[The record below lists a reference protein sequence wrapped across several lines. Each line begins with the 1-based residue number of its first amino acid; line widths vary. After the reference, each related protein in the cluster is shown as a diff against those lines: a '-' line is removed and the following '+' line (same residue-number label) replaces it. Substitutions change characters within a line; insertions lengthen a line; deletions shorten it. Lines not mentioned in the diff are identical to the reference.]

1 MGHPRASRRLRDA
14 ATGILALAALVAAL
28 MVTNDRL
35 REGVNHLSGN
45 ISDVRSS
52 TPVVSLTDAAAGAF
66 SVVKDFSADNTFLFA
81 FLVVAAVLVVL
92 MLRT

>member
-1 MGHPRASRRLRDA
+1 MGNTGVSRRLRDLA
-14 ATGILALAALVAAL
+14 AGILAVAVLFAVL
-28 MVTNDRL
+28 MLTNERL
-35 REGVNHLSGN
+35 RLSADRFSGS

-52 TPVVSLTDAAAGAF
+52 APVASLTDAATGVIAVVRDF
-66 SVVKDFSADNTFLFA
+66 SVDNTFLFA